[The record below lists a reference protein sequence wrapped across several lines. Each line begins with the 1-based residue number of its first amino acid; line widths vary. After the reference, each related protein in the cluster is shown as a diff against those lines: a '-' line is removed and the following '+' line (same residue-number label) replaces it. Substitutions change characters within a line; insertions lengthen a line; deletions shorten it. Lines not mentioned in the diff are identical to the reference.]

1 MRTSPL
7 WFPLACTL
15 SMVVSSAHS
24 LPQDL
29 LPRTTAENSDWASTS
44 THSDVSAFLEQ
55 LAGLYG
61 SDLMAVEG
69 IGESKEGRE
78 LLLVRL
84 GSPLPASA
92 DAHACGDRLRVLITG
107 NIHGG
112 EVEGKEALQQIMR
125 ELVTGQHGPL
135 LEKVALFF
143 VPVYN
148 ADGNDAI
155 ARTNRVSQN
164 GPDGGVGERANGQG
178 LDLNRDFIKAES
190 PECQALLGLMNG
202 LDPHLYVDLHTTNG
216 SDHAYHLTY
225 APSLSTN
232 VDADLDRMARE
243 EFLPGVRAAMARRA
257 GWRIFDYGNF
267 SGREQ
272 VQWTTYD
279 HRPRFGTNYVGLRN
293 RFSILSEAYS
303 YLPFHERVDVT
314 HDFVLEI
321 LAYAAENA
329 DALRAAC
336 DAADAR
342 ALGGD
347 VTFGVDTSLAAG
359 RALEV
364 MRGNLTSVEL
374 PGLGTRRVV
383 GDEWTAETMQV
394 RVSFESKRQVPLPT
408 AWALP
413 KPGPEVLK
421 RLAWHGLQVIHLEE
435 EVPSTLNTIEIMF
448 ELECFEIEEI
458 RRAKRLF
465 QGHHETS
472 VRGKWRT
479 RVGTLPAG
487 TVLVSARQP
496 RARVAAQLL
505 EPESEDGLVTWNFLD
520 DSLPEAVREDSF
532 ISPLLFPVWRI
543 QSVTETSPLFALLNP
558 KQP

>member
-1 MRTSPL
+1 MRTFPL
-7 WFPLACTL
+7 WFSLACTS

-24 LPQDL
+24 LPQDT
-29 LPRTTAENSDWASTS
+29 LPRTTAETSGWVSTS
-44 THSDVSAFLEQ
+44 THSDVSSFLER
-55 LAGLYG
+55 LEGLYG
-61 SDLMAVEG
+61 GAHMAVET
-69 IGESKEGRE
+69 IGASKEGRE

-84 GSPLPASA
+84 GSPLPMSA
-92 DAHACGDRLRVLITG
+92 DAEACGDRLRVLITG

-125 ELVTGQHGPL
+125 EVVTGQHGPL

-190 PECQALLGLMNG
+190 PECQALLGLMNR

-232 VDADLDRMARE
+232 VDPDLDRMARDK
-243 EFLPGVRAAMARRA
+243 FLPGVRAAMARRA

-303 YLPFHERVDVT
+303 YLPFRERVDVT

-321 LAYAAENA
+321 LTYAAEHA
-329 DALRAAC
+329 GELRAAC
-336 DAADAR
+336 EAADAR

-347 VTFGVDTSLAAG
+347 LSFGVDTGLAAG

-364 MRGNLTSVEL
+364 MRGNLSSVEL

-383 GDEWTAETMQV
+383 GDEWSTETMQV
-394 RVSFESKRQVPLPT
+394 RVSFESKRQVSLPA

-413 KPGPEVLK
+413 EPQPEVLK
-421 RLAWHGLQVIHLEE
+421 RLAWHGLQV
-435 EVPSTLNTIEIMF
+435 VTLKEDVSLTF
-448 ELECFEIEEI
+448 EAFEIQEV

-472 VRGKWRT
+472 VRGGWQT
-479 RVGTLPAG
+479 REGVLPAG
-487 TVLVSARQP
+487 SVVVSAHQSRV
-496 RARVAAQLL
+496 RVAAQLL
-505 EPESEDGLVTWNFLD
+505 EPESEDGLTTWNFLD
-520 DSLPEAVREDSF
+520 DGLGESTEGEPHF
-532 ISPLLFPVWRI
+532 FPVLRI
-543 QSVTETSPLFALLNP
+543 RSVTETSPLFALLNP

>member
-1 MRTSPL
+1 MRTFPL
-7 WFPLACTL
+7 WIPLV
-15 SMVVSSAHS
+15 SMVVSPAHS
-24 LPQDL
+24 LPQDT
-29 LPRTTAENSDWASTS
+29 LPRTAAETSGWASTS
-44 THSDVSAFLEQ
+44 THSEVSSFMEQ
-55 LAGLYG
+55 LEGLYG
-61 SDLMAVEG
+61 SAHMAVER
-69 IGESKEGRE
+69 IGASKEERD

-84 GSPLPASA
+84 GSPLPASD
-92 DAHACGDRLRVLITG
+92 DANACGDRLRVLITG

-125 ELVTGQHGPL
+125 EVVTGQHSL
-135 LEKVALFF
+135 LLDKVALFF

-155 ARTNRVSQN
+155 ARANRVSQN

-190 PECQALLGLMNG
+190 PECQALLGLMNR

-232 VDADLDRMARE
+232 VDPDLNRMARE

-303 YLPFHERVDVT
+303 YLPFQERVDVT

-321 LAYAAENA
+321 LTYAAEHA
-329 DALRAAC
+329 AELRAAC
-336 DAADAR
+336 DAADER
-342 ALGGD
+342 ALSGE
-347 VTFGVDTSLAAG
+347 VTLGVDTSLAEG
-359 RALEV
+359 LPLEV
-364 MRGNLTSVEL
+364 MRGNLSSVEL

-383 GDEWTAETMQV
+383 GDEWTTETMQV
-394 RVSFESKRQVPLPT
+394 RVSFESKRQVPLPA
-408 AWALP
+408 AWALRE
-413 KPGPEVLK
+413 PGPEVLK
-421 RLAWHGLQVIHLEE
+421 RLAWHGLQVIRLEE
-435 EVPSTLNTIEIMF
+435 AVTLT
-448 ELECFEIEEI
+448 LDAFEIEEI

-472 VRGKWRT
+472 VRGEWRT
-479 RVGTLPAG
+479 QEGILPAG
-487 TVLVSARQP
+487 TVLVSARQS
-496 RARVAAQLL
+496 RVRVAAQLL
-505 EPESEDGLVTWNFLD
+505 EPESEDGLVTWNLLD
-520 DSLPEAVREDSF
+520 DGLGESAEGEPDF
-532 ISPLLFPVWRI
+532 YPVLRI
-543 QSVTETSPLFALLNP
+543 PSVTETSPVFALLNP

>member
-1 MRTSPL
+1 
-7 WFPLACTL
+7 
-15 SMVVSSAHS
+15 
-24 LPQDL
+24 
-29 LPRTTAENSDWASTS
+29 
-44 THSDVSAFLEQ
+44 
-55 LAGLYG
+55 
-61 SDLMAVEG
+61 MAVER
-69 IGESKEGRE
+69 IGASKEERD

-84 GSPLPASA
+84 GSPLPASD

-125 ELVTGQHGPL
+125 ELVTGQHGAL
-135 LEKVALFF
+135 LDKVALFF

-155 ARTNRVSQN
+155 ARANRVSQN

-190 PECQALLGLMNG
+190 PECQALLGLMNR

-232 VDADLDRMARE
+232 VDPDLDRMARE
-243 EFLPGVRAAMARRA
+243 KFLPSVRAAMARRA

-303 YLPFHERVDVT
+303 YLPFQERVDVT

-321 LAYAAENA
+321 LTYAAEHA
-329 DALRAAC
+329 GELRAAC
-336 DAADAR
+336 DAADER
-342 ALGGD
+342 AINGE
-347 VTFGVDTSLAAG
+347 VTLGVDTGLAEG
-359 RALEV
+359 RPLEV
-364 MRGNLTSVEL
+364 MRGSLSSVEL

-383 GDEWTAETMQV
+383 GDEWTTETMQV
-394 RVSFESKRQVPLPT
+394 RVSFESKRQVPLPA

-413 KPGPEVLK
+413 EPGPEVLK
-421 RLAWHGLQVIHLEE
+421 RLAWHGLQVIRLEE
-435 EVPSTLNTIEIMF
+435 AVTSTVEA
-448 ELECFEIEEI
+448 FEIEEI

-472 VRGKWRT
+472 VRGEWRT
-479 RVGTLPAG
+479 QEGILPAG
-487 TVLVSARQP
+487 TVLVSARQS
-496 RARVAAQLL
+496 RVRVAAQLL
-505 EPESEDGLVTWNFLD
+505 EPESEDGLVTWNLLD
-520 DSLPEAVREDSF
+520 DGLGESAEGEPDF
-532 ISPLLFPVWRI
+532 YPVLRI
-543 QSVTETSPLFALLNP
+543 PSVTETSPLFALLNP